1 MNTQIDSVTHANL
14 VIATSA
20 AMINAFHEMLQNAG
34 LVLTTV
40 DYQNVIEIAAM
51 RVAVKSMEARN
62 AQRMDIV
69 LSATVALNSGIDGE
83 DMVSRMHDPES
94 ALVKYER
101 ANAYATI
108 KENGMPVVEDDAPVV
123 EDGMPDNVCGD
134 YPNCECGDED
144 IAATGGQV
152 H

>member
-1 MNTQIDSVTHANL
+1 
-14 VIATSA
+14 
-20 AMINAFHEMLQNAG
+20 
-34 LVLTTV
+34 
-40 DYQNVIEIAAM
+40 
-51 RVAVKSMEARN
+51 MEARN

-94 ALVKYER
+94 ALVKYEK
-101 ANAYATI
+101 ANAFATI
-108 KENGMPVVEDDAPVV
+108 KENGMPVVDDSELPC
-123 EDGMPDNVCGD
+123 DD
-134 YPNCECGDED
+134 YPDCACGAED